1 MPRCEDVSHRPRL
14 RSSPDVELC
23 GTLID
28 QTEVPLGHVLT
39 NHAAGK
45 INSLG
50 GTDAK
55 QTRASL

>member
-1 MPRCEDVSHRPRL
+1 MPKSENTSL
-14 RSSPDVELC
+14 GSPLAKLTRD
-23 GTLID
+23 GTLAPWID

-50 GTDAK
+50 GTDAR